1 MFSEFSEMKEFNN
14 DKRSER
20 PHILGGEITQ
30 LQHMTGEKSIRI
42 VKILKIRI
50 VKMNEKMETPLLD
63 TVGCIKGN
71 VDRKAVS
78 LKTL

>member
-50 VKMNEKMETPLLD
+50 VKMNEKN
-63 TVGCIKGN
+63 GN
-71 VDRKAVS
+71 TSFRHFDASKAM
-78 LKTL
+78 LTGRLCH

>member
-1 MFSEFSEMKEFNN
+1 MK
-14 DKRSER
+14 
-20 PHILGGEITQ
+20 
-30 LQHMTGEKSIRI
+30 
-42 VKILKIRI
+42 
-50 VKMNEKMETPLLD
+50 KMETPLLD